1 MKKVGTIK
9 EVYLNLAQKT
19 ENGLTKK
26 DIINIKKLKVNNS
39 KKIILSKK
47 NTTNNE
53 FNNPLIRYKQNRFSK
68 KQTKNKKGKIK
79 TKEQNIHIKKQ
90 LEKERKQERKNRRIK
105 KSIRNKKKENN
116 KLSKKIFFNM
126 NNNITKEY
134 ECKNIDGY
142 ESDNEFE
149 YNSDAIQNSHE
160 FKIEEMPEIDLSNY
174 I

>member
-26 DIINIKKLKVNNS
+26 DIINIKKLKLNNS

-47 NTTNNE
+47 NTNNNE

-68 KQTKNKKGKIK
+68 KQKKNKKGKIK
-79 TKEQNIHIKKQ
+79 TKEQNIFIKKQ
-90 LEKERKQERKNRRIK
+90 LDKERKQERKNRRIK
-105 KSIRNKKKENN
+105 KSIRNIKKENN

-149 YNSDAIQNSHE
+149 NTSNNTQDRHE